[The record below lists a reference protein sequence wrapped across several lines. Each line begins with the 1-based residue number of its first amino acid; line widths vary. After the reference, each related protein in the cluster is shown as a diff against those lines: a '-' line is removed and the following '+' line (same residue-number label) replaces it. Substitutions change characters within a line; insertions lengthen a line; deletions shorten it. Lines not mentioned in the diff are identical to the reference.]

1 MTYSIRIYCTR
12 MCIALLA
19 GVGMTGLLKEI
30 VPVSPEMV
38 GNSLIVFVAILGV
51 LTTVGVNEILKFMYV
66 DMINAQK
73 KHERERYYR
82 SYPEHRES
90 TRFEKRMS
98 IIMKIADTNMKKAQY
113 GGHFPIV
120 ENVMV
125 KWEDLLKIWNL
136 AELAKSETPVED

>member
-1 MTYSIRIYCTR
+1 MKYSIRIYCTR
-12 MCIALLA
+12 MSIASLA
-19 GVGMTGLLKEI
+19 GAGMMGLLREI

-38 GNSLIVFVAILGV
+38 GNSLIVFLGLGILTSV
-51 LTTVGVNEILKFMYV
+51 LINETLKFSYV
-66 DMINAQK
+66 NMINVQK
-73 KHERERYYR
+73 KEEKERYYR

-98 IIMKIADTNMKKAQY
+98 IIMAIADQNMKKAQY

-125 KWEDLLKIWNL
+125 KWEDLLKIWDL

>member
-1 MTYSIRIYCTR
+1 MKYSIRIYCTR
-12 MCIALLA
+12 MSIALLA
-19 GVGMTGLLKEI
+19 GVGMFALLREI

-38 GNSLIVFVAILGV
+38 GNALFAFVGSGALV
-51 LTTVGVNEILKFMYV
+51 TVVVNEILKFLYV

-73 KHERERYYR
+73 RYERERYYR

-98 IIMKIADTNMKKAQY
+98 TIMKIADRNMKKAQY

-125 KWEDLLKIWNL
+125 KWDDLLNIWNL

>member
-1 MTYSIRIYCTR
+1 MKYSIRIYCTR
-12 MCIALLA
+12 MSIAALA
-19 GVGMTGLLKEI
+19 GAGMMGVLREI

-38 GNSLIVFVAILGV
+38 GISLIVFLGLGV
-51 LTTVGVNEILKFMYV
+51 LTSVVVNEILKFMYV

-73 KHERERYYR
+73 KYEQERYYR
-82 SYPEHRES
+82 SYPHERES